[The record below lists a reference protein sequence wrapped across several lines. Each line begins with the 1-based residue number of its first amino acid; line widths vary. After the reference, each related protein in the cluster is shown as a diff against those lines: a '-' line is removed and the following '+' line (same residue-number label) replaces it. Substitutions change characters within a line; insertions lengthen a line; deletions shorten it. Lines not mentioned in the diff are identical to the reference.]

1 MDLNFLLEQ
10 VKPVKPVTTLSTY
23 VPTTLSTTTVR
34 TNPPTTSLSTFPT
47 TTVRTTEESLNI
59 LSHTPAPG
67 RSTVSAS
74 RSSECGVP
82 TMARPE
88 TRIVGGKN
96 APFGRWPW
104 QVSVRRTSFFGFS
117 STHRC
122 GGAVINEN
130 WIATAG
136 HCVDE

>member
-1 MDLNFLLEQ
+1 MHVCGIENNKIERANVFFGFCSLKYQIQFL
-10 VKPVKPVTTLSTY
+10 TFLSAI
-23 VPTTLSTTTVR
+23 LLI
-34 TNPPTTSLSTFPT
+34 SLD
-47 TTVRTTEESLNI
+47 
-59 LSHTPAPG
+59 
-67 RSTVSAS
+67 
-74 RSSECGVP
+74 CGISMVG
-82 TMARPE
+82 RPE

>member
-1 MDLNFLLEQ
+1 MIYF
-10 VKPVKPVTTLSTY
+10 T
-23 VPTTLSTTTVR
+23 
-34 TNPPTTSLSTFPT
+34 PPP
-47 TTVRTTEESLNI
+47 
-59 LSHTPAPG
+59 
-67 RSTVSAS
+67 
-74 RSSECGVP
+74 ECGTP
-82 TMARPE
+82 SMYARPE

-122 GGAVINEN
+122 GGALINQN

>member
-1 MDLNFLLEQ
+1 MAIYFKQKQIIRLLEL
-10 VKPVKPVTTLSTY
+10 KKNSEYKKKNLRLLSY
-23 VPTTLSTTTVR
+23 HNLM
-34 TNPPTTSLSTFPT
+34 
-47 TTVRTTEESLNI
+47 I
-59 LSHTPAPG
+59 
-67 RSTVSAS
+67 
-74 RSSECGVP
+74 SECGIP
-82 TMARPE
+82 SIYSRPE

-122 GGAVINEN
+122 GGALINEN